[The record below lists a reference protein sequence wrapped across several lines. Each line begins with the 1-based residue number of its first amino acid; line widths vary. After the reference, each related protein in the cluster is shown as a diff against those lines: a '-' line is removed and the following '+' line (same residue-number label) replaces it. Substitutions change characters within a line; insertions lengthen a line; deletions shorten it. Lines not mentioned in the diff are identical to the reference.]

1 MADFKIA
8 TFNCKN
14 FNGVSR
20 FDFVSKVLT
29 NCDIV
34 CLQEHHLFESELSSL
49 SSLCNGSLYTGT
61 SAMDQSKF
69 YRGRKFGGT
78 AIVWKSSLNYAVHN
92 IEMFTKRA
100 SCIKI
105 ELCKFV
111 SMLVF
116 SIYMP
121 CDAGYVNDGFR
132 EYQDILAEISVICEQ
147 NNATYICL
155 AGDFNS
161 DFRRSSPNTQE
172 LNDFCANENFVPL
185 VNNDISTVEYTFES
199 ACGTLT
205 CIDHIIVTENLA
217 NSVKSYYCIDDI
229 CNLSDHMPVMVE
241 FDIPCTYN
249 ESSFVENKERCAW
262 YKASIKDI
270 SQYKCKLDTILDCSW
285 CDRLECIK
293 CSNATCNKENHI
305 NELNYLYN
313 HIVNACIQ
321 ASIECIPIV
330 SSIKRKKVL
339 PGFSEYCKPLRDEAV
354 KWHNLWKD
362 QGRPSSGFYADK
374 RKVTRSEY
382 HKCVRKVKVNENK
395 IRSQK
400 MAEAIKCNNQRNLWS
415 EVKKIKSSARCISS
429 NIDGITDQK
438 GITEL
443 FAKKYNE
450 LYNSVNYNDSE
461 IQGLFSYV
469 NDMIADNNND
479 LCNSAT
485 FGNHDVRK
493 ALEALKHSKH
503 DGYSGLYSDHLIF
516 GSDKLIS
523 ILVKLFN
530 GMIIHGV
537 SVTDMLVGTLT
548 PIPKNKRMSVC
559 NSENYRSICL
569 QSVLCKVI
577 DIMILNKQRS
587 QFGTSDMQFGFKQ
600 GLSAGLATS
609 VLLETTDYYVNHGG
623 SVFALALDAS
633 KAFDR
638 VQYVM
643 LFKLLISRNVNPYYI
658 RFLLQSYLNQELRV
672 NYNGIASN
680 WFKVSNG
687 VKQGGVL
694 SPTLFGV
701 YIDGML
707 QEIKN
712 KGLGCNV
719 GDVNCGILGYADDV
733 ILLAPTRE
741 SLNAIVRCC
750 ESYAKSFHIKFNGK
764 KSKLIVFGSS
774 PQNII
779 LNVNGE
785 RVDVVNEINYLGHVI
800 TNRKNDPMIKSVK
813 NDFITKV
820 NTFLGNFSC
829 VSSDIKN
836 ALFKQYCTSFYG
848 SQSCMMYH
856 SSFNELKIAWRK
868 AMRRIW
874 NVPYRTHGVLLPVIS
889 CQSPCD
895 VIFYTRFMKHY
906 ISGLNHKN
914 ASIRDIFHSSMYNGG
929 RLYKNLRHVV
939 SYCKLKQF
947 DVIDLTASSAENILY
962 NAWADAVSED
972 DLRVGCQIKE
982 LCMMRDSWYDWCLNV
997 SETNDIINHLC
1008 TS

>member
-1 MADFKIA
+1 M
-8 TFNCKN
+8 
-14 FNGVSR
+14 
-20 FDFVSKVLT
+20 
-29 NCDIV
+29 
-34 CLQEHHLFESELSSL
+34 
-49 SSLCNGSLYTGT
+49 
-61 SAMDQSKF
+61 
-69 YRGRKFGGT
+69 
-78 AIVWKSSLNYAVHN
+78 
-92 IEMFTKRA
+92 
-100 SCIKI
+100 
-105 ELCKFV
+105 
-111 SMLVF
+111 
-116 SIYMP
+116 
-121 CDAGYVNDGFR
+121 
-132 EYQDILAEISVICEQ
+132 
-147 NNATYICL
+147 
-155 AGDFNS
+155 
-161 DFRRSSPNTQE
+161 
-172 LNDFCANENFVPL
+172 
-185 VNNDISTVEYTFES
+185 
-199 ACGTLT
+199 
-205 CIDHIIVTENLA
+205 
-217 NSVKSYYCIDDI
+217 
-229 CNLSDHMPVMVE
+229 
-241 FDIPCTYN
+241 
-249 ESSFVENKERCAW
+249 
-262 YKASIKDI
+262 
-270 SQYKCKLDTILDCSW
+270 
-285 CDRLECIK
+285 
-293 CSNATCNKENHI
+293 
-305 NELNYLYN
+305 
-313 HIVNACIQ
+313 
-321 ASIECIPIV
+321 
-330 SSIKRKKVL
+330 
-339 PGFSEYCKPLRDEAV
+339 
-354 KWHNLWKD
+354 
-362 QGRPSSGFYADK
+362 
-374 RKVTRSEY
+374 
-382 HKCVRKVKVNENK
+382 
-395 IRSQK
+395 
-400 MAEAIKCNNQRNLWS
+400 
-415 EVKKIKSSARCISS
+415 
-429 NIDGITDQK
+429 
-438 GITEL
+438 
-443 FAKKYNE
+443 
-450 LYNSVNYNDSE
+450 
-461 IQGLFSYV
+461 
-469 NDMIADNNND
+469 
-479 LCNSAT
+479 
-485 FGNHDVRK
+485 
-493 ALEALKHSKH
+493 
-503 DGYSGLYSDHLIF
+503 
-516 GSDKLIS
+516 
-523 ILVKLFN
+523 
-530 GMIIHGV
+530 
-537 SVTDMLVGTLT
+537 
-548 PIPKNKRMSVC
+548 
-559 NSENYRSICL
+559 
-569 QSVLCKVI
+569 
-577 DIMILNKQRS
+577 
-587 QFGTSDMQFGFKQ
+587 
-600 GLSAGLATS
+600 
-609 VLLETTDYYVNHGG
+609 
-623 SVFALALDAS
+623 
-633 KAFDR
+633 
-638 VQYVM
+638 
-643 LFKLLISRNVNPYYI
+643 
-658 RFLLQSYLNQELRV
+658 RV